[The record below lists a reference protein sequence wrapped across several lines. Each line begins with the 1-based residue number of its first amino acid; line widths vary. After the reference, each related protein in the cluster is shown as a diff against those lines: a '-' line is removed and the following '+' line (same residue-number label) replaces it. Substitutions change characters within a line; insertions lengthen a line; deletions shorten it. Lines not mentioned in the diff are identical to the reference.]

1 VEKIRRALA
10 VMKVRRGRLG
20 LEITEETVRGRIG
33 WDDAAKSRGPLV
45 TIDGQEFSWHDL
57 GHALMCFDGWKF
69 KLDVAEHS
77 DEL

>member
-1 VEKIRRALA
+1 
-10 VMKVRRGRLG
+10 MKVRRGRLG

-57 GHALMCFDGWKF
+57 GHALM
-69 KLDVAEHS
+69 
-77 DEL
+77 